1 MKRFFYASIIALFAT
16 TASAE
21 VNFVNAG
28 SETGVFKQMFDIV
41 GERVDHTFVQASTPV
56 NALTYFEEGPSFT
69 VWSSEWPG
77 NPEFESPAITADNLV
92 ALVTYDTVM
101 CSREYKSLA
110 EMSGATV
117 KVATWGSVAADRYL
131 TQLGESNNIK
141 FVVVPYDGSG
151 AMTKGYIANDADT
164 IFTITSKEAAI
175 KEDAASTCFASS
187 ATGELT
193 FKFVDAMIT
202 VNADSTT
209 TDLLRTAITE
219 DSSTDKWAEVFSGS
233 TTVVA
238 NDNNTTDLL
247 DTYGV
252 AVKNFAQ

>member
-1 MKRFFYASIIALFAT
+1 MKRFFYASIMALFAT

-41 GERVDHTFVQASTPV
+41 GQHVEHKFIQASTPV
-56 NALTYFEEGPSFT
+56 NALTYFNEGPSFT

-77 NPEFESPAITADNLV
+77 NPEFISPDITGDNLV
-92 ALVTYDTVM
+92 ALVTYDTIM
-101 CSREYKSLA
+101 CSRQYKSVA

-117 KVATWGSVAADRYL
+117 KVATWGSVAAERFL
-131 TQLGESNNIK
+131 KQFGEANNIT

-151 AMTKGYIANDADT
+151 ATTKGYIANDADT
-164 IFTITSKEAAI
+164 IFTITSKQSAI
-175 KEDAASTCFASS
+175 EEDAASTCFASS
-187 ATGELT
+187 QTGELS

-202 VNADSTT
+202 VNADSDTT
-209 TDLLRTAITE
+209 NMLRAEISSDITTAE
-219 DSSTDKWAEVFSGS
+219 WQDVFAGS

-238 NDNNTTDLL
+238 TDENTASLL
-247 DTYGV
+247 DTYSV